1 MIPVL
6 VTEPEYRKAVAVF
19 SAAAGFACQPAPAD
33 EQGLAARIRATSA
46 RHVIVGVVTYSRE
59 LYEALPP
66 GGVIARF
73 GVGHDGVDKAL
84 AKSRGLL
91 CCNTPGVLDDSVAEC
106 TLGLMLAVARGIPA
120 CSAGLAGG
128 VWSPRVGVELS
139 GKTLAVIGCGNI
151 GHKVATS
158 ARFGF
163 GMRVVGF
170 GPRVPAEMRS
180 IDFFTGDFTAA
191 VAEADVVSVHI
202 PDTADNRNFINRD
215 RLAMMRPS
223 SFLINTARGG
233 VVDEDAVY
241 DAVKAGRLAGAGL
254 DVFKKEPYAPSA
266 PERDLRTL
274 AGVVMTPHIGSSTKD
289 ACARM
294 ARAALRNIE
303 LATQGR
309 IQEMSLVGC

>member
-6 VTEPEYRKAVAVF
+6 VTEPEYRKAAAVF

-33 EQGLAARIRATSA
+33 EQGLAARIRETGA
-46 RHVIVGVVTYSRE
+46 RNIIVGIVAYTRE

-73 GVGHDGVDKAL
+73 GVGHDGVDKTQ

-106 TLGLMLAVARGIPA
+106 ALGLMLAVARSIPA
-120 CSAGLAGG
+120 CSAGVAGG

-151 GHKVATS
+151 GSKVATS
-158 ARFGF
+158 ARYGF

-170 GPRVPAEMRS
+170 GRSAPADMRPLERFTS
-180 IDFFTGDFTAA
+180 DFRAA

-202 PDTADNRNFINRD
+202 PDTKDNRNFINRD
-215 RLAMMRPS
+215 RLAMLQPS

-254 DVFKKEPYAPSA
+254 DVFKREPYVPSA

-274 AGVVMTPHIGSSTKD
+274 ASVVMTPHIGSSTQD

-303 LATQGR
+303 LATLGR
-309 IQEMSLVGC
+309 IREMSLVG